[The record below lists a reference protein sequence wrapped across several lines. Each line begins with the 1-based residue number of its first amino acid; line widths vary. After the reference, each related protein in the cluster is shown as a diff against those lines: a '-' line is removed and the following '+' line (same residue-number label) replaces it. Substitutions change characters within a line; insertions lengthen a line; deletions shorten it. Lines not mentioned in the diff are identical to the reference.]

1 MAQKSKSRMGP
12 KTQKAMDTQASSGR
26 GKAVADGFKKFAS
39 EVKSIPGN
47 IARDVKMG
55 ASAGVFSNREK
66 QAANL
71 ARKDY
76 SQADIEDYFARTATI
91 ARNKA
96 QQNFMRKDQSD
107 RTPAV
112 TPPAVAPPAPP
123 AQVAAPPAQVVAS
136 PAQLVASPAQFPIPV
151 GGIYS
156 APTNAPFTTQVRPIL
171 PGNPFE
177 RPSVVQ
183 AVDGL
188 PVSPFA
194 RPSVVQAVDGQ
205 PVQFAAEGGAVRSAM
220 MQNNIGQTE
229 DARLS
234 VPDGAL
240 PRLCPTT
247 TRSTT

>member
-1 MAQKSKSRMGP
+1 MTQKSKSRMGP

-76 SQADIEDYFARTATI
+76 SQADIEDYFARTDATI

-96 QQNFMRKDQSD
+96 QQNFMRKDRSD

-112 TPPAVAPPAPP
+112 TPPAVTPPAPP
-123 AQVAAPPAQVVAS
+123 AQVAAH
-136 PAQLVASPAQFPIPV
+136 
-151 GGIYS
+151 
-156 APTNAPFTTQVRPIL
+156 RP
-171 PGNPFE
+171 
-177 RPSVVQ
+177 RK
-183 AVDGL
+183 
-188 PVSPFA
+188 
-194 RPSVVQAVDGQ
+194 
-205 PVQFAAEGGAVRSAM
+205 
-220 MQNNIGQTE
+220 
-229 DARLS
+229 
-234 VPDGAL
+234 
-240 PRLCPTT
+240 
-247 TRSTT
+247 